1 MVITLKLSEDI
12 IKKMDDF
19 YKDSKRDK
27 TPQYAKFQADSEDTV
42 VTAYESGK
50 VVFQGISADIDSNMW
65 KEMELHNHPDA
76 HPETKK
82 KDKDKEKQKDVY
94 NHRISVTSTIGSDEV
109 GTGDYFGPI
118 IVTASYV
125 EPKDFEFLNNLGV
138 RDSKK
143 LDDAKIASIVPE
155 IIKRIPY
162 TTLKLSNKEYNE
174 QVNLGYN
181 MNQIKAIMHNKVLTD
196 LHTKYNPEFTVVDQ
210 FCLPVLYFKYLKG
223 SNNVWRKI
231 EFTPRA
237 EDKVLSVACSSLISR
252 YVFLKEMKNM
262 SKELGINI
270 PLGASTEVDKAAEE
284 VIKKYGVDK
293 LKEVVKYNFKNTQK
307 VVI

>member
-1 MVITLKLSEDI
+1 MVITLKLSEDT
-12 IKKMDDF
+12 IKKMDEF

-50 VVFQGISADIDSNMW
+50 VVFQGVSADIDSNIW

-82 KDKDKEKQKDVY
+82 KDKEKKQDVY
-94 NHRISVTSTIGSDEV
+94 NKRISITSTIGSDEV

-118 IVTASYV
+118 VVTASYV

-162 TTLKLSNKEYNE
+162 TTLKLSNQEYNA
-174 QVNLGYN
+174 QVNKGYN
-181 MNQIKAIMHNKVLTD
+181 MNQIKAIMHNKVLTE

-210 FCLPVLYFKYLKG
+210 FCLPVLYFKYLKEAT
-223 SNNVWRKI
+223 NVWRKI

-237 EDKVLSVACSSLISR
+237 EDKVLSVACSSIISR
-252 YVFLKEMKNM
+252 YIFLTEMKKM
-262 SKELGINI
+262 SKELDINI
-270 PLGASTEVDKAAEE
+270 PLGASDEVNKAAEE
-284 VIKKYGVDK
+284 VVEKYGQDK
-293 LKEVVKYNFKNTQK
+293 LKEVVKLNFKNTQK
-307 VVI
+307 VVK

>member
-1 MVITLKLSEDI
+1 MVITLKLSEDT

-19 YKDSKRDK
+19 YKSTKRDK
-27 TPQYAKFQADSEDTV
+27 TPQYAKFQANSEDTV

-50 VVFQGISADIDSNMW
+50 VVFQGVSADIDSNMW
-65 KEMELHNHPDA
+65 KEMEMHNHPDA
-76 HPETKK
+76 KPELKKKEKEKK
-82 KDKDKEKQKDVY
+82 KDIY
-94 NHRISVTSTIGSDEV
+94 NHQISLAATIGSDEV

-143 LDDAKIASIVPE
+143 LDDTKIATIVPE

-162 TTLKLSNKEYNE
+162 ATLKLTNKEYNE
-174 QVNLGYN
+174 EVASGHN

-196 LHTKYNPEFTVVDQ
+196 LHKKYNPEFTVVDQ
-210 FCLPVLYFKYLKG
+210 FCLPVLYFKYLKESG
-223 SNNVWRKI
+223 NVWRKI

-270 PLGASTEVDKAAEE
+270 PLGASDEVNSVAKE
-284 VIKKYGVDK
+284 VVKKYGEDK
-293 LKEVVKYNFKNTQK
+293 LKEVVKLNFKNTQK
-307 VVI
+307 VVK